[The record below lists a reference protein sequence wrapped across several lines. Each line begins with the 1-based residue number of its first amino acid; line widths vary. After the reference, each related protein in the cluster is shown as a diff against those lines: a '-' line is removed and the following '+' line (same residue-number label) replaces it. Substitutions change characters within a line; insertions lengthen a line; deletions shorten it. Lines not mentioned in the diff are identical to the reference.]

1 MAEANETLVSLKIE
15 ADMASLK
22 KALQSINTMIKSAL
36 KAQIDLTFNVRGE
49 KQIEAMKQRISK
61 EIKIPVSFQNN
72 AKSAPTPA
80 PKTPVS
86 SSTPAEGGLKGFM
99 NKMKDVEGQ
108 LSSVV
113 NGAVLIGF
121 TKGIANGIAQTGMQ
135 FENLKT
141 TLSNALGGAAE
152 GEAAMQIIRETANE
166 VKLSIDEVGNGF
178 NKLINRGL
186 KPTKEEFIQLTD
198 VAKSQ
203 GKEVDQYV
211 EAVLDAMT
219 GENERLKEFGVKAK
233 DAGDK
238 VIFTFK
244 GVSTEVKKNEQDI
257 YNYLVALGK
266 VPGVAGMSAKA
277 ADTFSGKLSAIQ
289 SKIDG
294 IKLAIF
300 ERIGEALK
308 PVLDVVANVL
318 EGFQKWAEKNPE
330 LASGLT
336 LIIMAIAGLTGAF
349 LVLVP
354 IIVSVGGLFA
364 TLGTPLLVVIGIV
377 ALVVAVLWD
386 LWNGL
391 MTGES
396 YIFAIIDGFLEWIGV
411 GITVQ
416 EIINAISEGFQMMVA
431 FVVDYVVPVILESW
445 QFLVDALMILW
456 DSFTDF
462 ISSIID
468 IIVGLFTNNIPL
480 AAQGFI
486 NLKNIV
492 LNIFDSI
499 VAAAAT
505 AVSRILS
512 MFADAVNKIGD
523 MVSGIPLIGGAIG
536 GVVKAGGN
544 AIKGLSD
551 KAAGVANDRRSSVQT
566 RKNEMSANSTKNNT
580 GKKRFKMPGG
590 NKNKGNKTDPYGKMK
605 SGAGGG
611 SSGGGKGK
619 KGGKGGGGGKGKGKG
634 KGNKGGGGSGSSKN
648 KENIE
653 EQKAIVS
660 AIEGLQEVLKKTGY
674 SIVNEIKRADLF
686 EAKRKALLDSQRKEG
701 AAELFKHIKEK
712 FLGGNTKEVNNKVEI
727 VLNGSKTSHGINE
740 NTRLKDI
747 FKIHYSRSGG

>member
-80 PKTPVS
+80 PKTPVFQPS
-86 SSTPAEGGLKGFM
+86 VEVGGLKGVF
-99 NKMKDVEGQ
+99 NEMKDVEGQ

-113 NGAVLIGF
+113 SGAILIGF
-121 TKGIANGIAQTGMQ
+121 TKGIANGIAETGMQ

-152 GEAAMQIIRETANE
+152 GAAAMQIIRETANE

-277 ADTFSGKLSAIQ
+277 ADTFSGKLANIQ

-294 IKLAIF
+294 IKIAIF

-308 PVLDVVANVL
+308 PILDVVANVL

-336 LIIMAIAGLTGAF
+336 LIVMAITGLTGAF

-354 IIVSVGGLFA
+354 IIAGVMA
-364 TLGTPLLVVIGIV
+364 LGAPFLLTIGAIALAIG
-377 ALVVAVLWD
+377 ALVFVLWD

-431 FVVDYVVPVILESW
+431 FVVDYVVPAILESW
-445 QFLVDALMILW
+445 QFLVDALMLLW
-456 DSFTDF
+456 DGFTDF

-536 GVVKAGGN
+536 GFVKAGGN

-551 KAAGVANDRRSSVQT
+551 KPAGVANDRRSSVQT

-619 KGGKGGGGGKGKGKG
+619 KGGKGGGGGKGKG

-727 VLNGSKTSHGINE
+727 VLNGSKASHGINE

>member
-72 AKSAPTPA
+72 AKTAPTPT
-80 PKTPVS
+80 PKTPV
-86 SSTPAEGGLKGFM
+86 TQPVAEGGFQGFM
-99 NKMKDVEGQ
+99 GQMSDIQGQ

-113 NGAVLIGF
+113 GGAVLIGF

-141 TLSNALGGAAE
+141 TLSNALGEAAE
-152 GEAAMQIIRETANE
+152 GAAAMQIIRETANE

-277 ADTFSGKLSAIQ
+277 ADTFSGKLANIQ

-294 IKLAIF
+294 IKIAIF

-336 LIIMAIAGLTGAF
+336 LIVMAITGLTGAF

-354 IIVSVGGLFA
+354 IIAGVMA
-364 TLGTPLLVVIGIV
+364 LGAPFLLTIGAIALAIG
-377 ALVVAVLWD
+377 ALVFVLWD

-416 EIINAISEGFQMMVA
+416 EIISAISEGFQMMVA

-445 QFLVDALMILW
+445 QFLVDALMLLW
-456 DSFTDF
+456 DGFTDF

-480 AAQGFI
+480 AAQGFV
-486 NLKNIV
+486 NLKNTV

>member
-72 AKSAPTPA
+72 AKSAPTPT
-80 PKTPVS
+80 PKTPITQPV
-86 SSTPAEGGLKGFM
+86 AEGGLQGFIGQM
-99 NKMKDVEGQ
+99 SDIQGQ

-113 NGAVLIGF
+113 GGAVLIGF
-121 TKGIANGIAQTGMQ
+121 TKGIANGIAETGMQ

-152 GEAAMQIIRETANE
+152 GAAAMQMIRETANE

-277 ADTFSGKLSAIQ
+277 ADTFSGKLAAIQ

-294 IKLAIF
+294 IKIAIF

-336 LIIMAIAGLTGAF
+336 LIIMAITGLTGAF
-349 LVLVP
+349 LVLMP
-354 IIVSVGGLFA
+354 IIAGIMA
-364 TLGTPLLVVIGIV
+364 LGAPLLSTIGAISLAIGV
-377 ALVVAVLWD
+377 LVFVLWD

-396 YIFAIIDGFLEWIGV
+396 YIFAIIDGFFEWIGV

-416 EIINAISEGFQMMVA
+416 EIINAISEGFQIMAA
-431 FVVDYVVPVILESW
+431 FVVDYVVPVILGAW
-445 QFLVDALMILW
+445 QFLVDTIILLW
-456 DSFTDF
+456 DTFTDF

-480 AAQGFI
+480 AAQGFT

-605 SGAGGG
+605 GGAGGG

-634 KGNKGGGGSGSSKN
+634 NKGGGGSGSSKN

-653 EQKAIVS
+653 EEKAIVS

>member
-22 KALQSINTMIKSAL
+22 KALQSINAMIKSAL

-72 AKSAPTPA
+72 AKTAPTPT
-80 PKTPVS
+80 PKNPVS
-86 SSTPAEGGLKGFM
+86 QPSVEVGGLKGVF
-99 NKMKDVEGQ
+99 NEMKDVEGQ

-113 NGAVLIGF
+113 SGAVLIGF
-121 TKGIANGIAQTGMQ
+121 TKGIANGIAETGMQ

-152 GEAAMQIIRETANE
+152 GAAAMQIIRETANE

-277 ADTFSGKLSAIQ
+277 ADTFSGKLANIQ

-294 IKLAIF
+294 IKIAIF

-308 PVLDVVANVL
+308 PILDVVANVL

-336 LIIMAIAGLTGAF
+336 LIIMAITGLTGAF
-349 LVLVP
+349 LVLTP
-354 IIVSVGGLFA
+354 IIAGVMA
-364 TLGTPLLVVIGIV
+364 LGAPFLLTIGAIALTIG
-377 ALVVAVLWD
+377 ALVFVLWD

-431 FVVDYVVPVILESW
+431 FVVDYVVPAILESW
-445 QFLVDALMILW
+445 QFLVDALMLLW
-456 DSFTDF
+456 DGFTDF

-590 NKNKGNKTDPYGKMK
+590 DKNKGNKTDPYGKMK
-605 SGAGGG
+605 GGAGGG

-619 KGGKGGGGGKGKGKG
+619 KGGKGGGGGKGKG

>member
-72 AKSAPTPA
+72 AKTAPTPT
-80 PKTPVS
+80 PKTPV
-86 SSTPAEGGLKGFM
+86 TQPVAEGGFQGFM
-99 NKMKDVEGQ
+99 GQMSDIQGQ

-113 NGAVLIGF
+113 GGAVLIGF

-152 GEAAMQIIRETANE
+152 GAAAMQIIRETANE

-277 ADTFSGKLSAIQ
+277 ADTFSGKLANIQ

-294 IKLAIF
+294 IKIAIF

-336 LIIMAIAGLTGAF
+336 LIVMAITGLTGAF

-354 IIVSVGGLFA
+354 IIAGVMA
-364 TLGTPLLVVIGIV
+364 LGAPFLLTIGAIALAIG
-377 ALVVAVLWD
+377 ALVFVLWD

-416 EIINAISEGFQMMVA
+416 EIISAISEGFQMMVA

-456 DSFTDF
+456 DGFTDF

-480 AAQGFI
+480 AAQGFT

-605 SGAGGG
+605 GGTGGG

-619 KGGKGGGGGKGKGKG
+619 KGGKGGGGGKGKG

>member
-15 ADMASLK
+15 VDMASLK
-22 KALQSINTMIKSAL
+22 KTLQSINTMIKSAL
-36 KAQIDLTFNVRGE
+36 KSQIDLTFNVRGE

-72 AKSAPTPA
+72 AKSVPTPTQ
-80 PKTPVS
+80 KTPITQPV
-86 SSTPAEGGLKGFM
+86 AEGGLQGFIGQM
-99 NKMKDVEGQ
+99 SDIQGQ

-113 NGAVLIGF
+113 GGAVLIGF
-121 TKGIANGIAQTGMQ
+121 TKGIANGIAETGMQ

-152 GEAAMQIIRETANE
+152 GAAAMQIIRETANE

-277 ADTFSGKLSAIQ
+277 ADTFSGKLANIQ

-349 LVLVP
+349 LVLMP
-354 IIVSVGGLFA
+354 IIVGIMA
-364 TLGTPLLVVIGIV
+364 LGAPLLSTIGAISLAIGV
-377 ALVVAVLWD
+377 LVFVLWD

-396 YIFAIIDGFLEWIGV
+396 YIFAIIDGFFEWIGV

-416 EIINAISEGFQMMVA
+416 EIINAISEGFQIMAA
-431 FVVDYVVPVILESW
+431 FVVDYVVPVILGAW
-445 QFLVDALMILW
+445 QFLVDTIMLLW
-456 DSFTDF
+456 DTFTDF

-605 SGAGGG
+605 GGTGGG

-619 KGGKGGGGGKGKGKG
+619 KGGKGGGGGKGKG

>member
-72 AKSAPTPA
+72 AKSAPTPT
-80 PKTPVS
+80 PKTPITQPV
-86 SSTPAEGGLKGFM
+86 AEGGLQGFIGQM
-99 NKMKDVEGQ
+99 SDIQGQ

-113 NGAVLIGF
+113 GGAVLIGF
-121 TKGIANGIAQTGMQ
+121 TKGIAGGIAQTGMQ

-152 GEAAMQIIRETANE
+152 GAAAMQIIRETANE

-186 KPTKEEFIQLTD
+186 KPTKDEFIQLTD

-349 LVLVP
+349 LVLMP
-354 IIVSVGGLFA
+354 IIVGIMA
-364 TLGTPLLVVIGIV
+364 LGAPLLSTIGAISLAIGV
-377 ALVVAVLWD
+377 LVFVLWD

-416 EIINAISEGFQMMVA
+416 DIITAISEGFQMMAA
-431 FVVDYVVPVILESW
+431 FVVDYVVPVILEAW
-445 QFLVDALMILW
+445 QNLVDTIMLLW
-456 DSFTDF
+456 DGFTDF

-480 AAQGFI
+480 AAQGFV
-486 NLKNIV
+486 NLKNTV

>member
-22 KALQSINTMIKSAL
+22 KTLQSINTMIKSAL
-36 KAQIDLTFNVRGE
+36 KSQIDLTFNVRGE

-72 AKSAPTPA
+72 AKTAPTPTQ
-80 PKTPVS
+80 KTPVS
-86 SSTPAEGGLKGFM
+86 SSAPAEIGLKGFM
-99 NKMKDVEGQ
+99 NKMKEIEGQ

-121 TKGIANGIAQTGMQ
+121 TKGIAGGIAQTGMQ

-152 GEAAMQIIRETANE
+152 GAAAMQIIRETANE

-396 YIFAIIDGFLEWIGV
+396 YIF
-411 GITVQ
+411 VQ

-431 FVVDYVVPVILESW
+431 FVVDYVVPAILESW
-445 QFLVDALMILW
+445 QFLVDALMLLW
-456 DSFTDF
+456 DGFTDF

-480 AAQGFI
+480 AAQGFT

-523 MVSGIPLIGGAIG
+523 IVSGFPLIGGAIG

-605 SGAGGG
+605 GGTGGG
-611 SSGGGKGK
+611 SSGGGKDK
-619 KGGKGGGGGKGKGKG
+619 KGGKGGGGGKGKG

-727 VLNGSKTSHGINE
+727 VLNGSKTIHGINE

>member
-72 AKSAPTPA
+72 AKSAPTPT

-86 SSTPAEGGLKGFM
+86 SPAPAEGGFQGFM
-99 NKMKDVEGQ
+99 GQMSDIQGQ

-113 NGAVLIGF
+113 GGAVLIGF
-121 TKGIANGIAQTGMQ
+121 TKGIANGIAETGMQ

-152 GEAAMQIIRETANE
+152 GAAAMQIIRETANE

-277 ADTFSGKLSAIQ
+277 ADTFSGKLAAIQ

-294 IKLAIF
+294 IKIAIF

-349 LVLVP
+349 LVLMP
-354 IIVSVGGLFA
+354 IIAGIMA
-364 TLGTPLLVVIGIV
+364 LGAPLLSTIGAISLAIGV
-377 ALVVAVLWD
+377 LVFVLWD

-396 YIFAIIDGFLEWIGV
+396 YIFAIIDGFFEWIGI

-416 EIINAISEGFQMMVA
+416 EIINAISEGFQIMAA
-431 FVVDYVVPVILESW
+431 FVVDYVVPVILGAW
-445 QFLVDALMILW
+445 QFLVDALMLLW
-456 DSFTDF
+456 DGFTDF

-480 AAQGFI
+480 AAQGFV
-486 NLKNIV
+486 NLKNTV

-634 KGNKGGGGSGSSKN
+634 NKGGGGSGSSKN

>member
-72 AKSAPTPA
+72 AKSAPTPT
-80 PKTPVS
+80 PKTPITQPV
-86 SSTPAEGGLKGFM
+86 AESGLQGFIGQM
-99 NKMKDVEGQ
+99 SDIQGQ

-113 NGAVLIGF
+113 GGAVLIGF
-121 TKGIANGIAQTGMQ
+121 TKGIANGIAETGMQ

-152 GEAAMQIIRETANE
+152 GAAAMQIIRETANE

-244 GVSTEVKKNEQDI
+244 GVSTEIKKNEQDI

-277 ADTFSGKLSAIQ
+277 ADTFSGKLAAIQ

-294 IKLAIF
+294 IKIAIF

-336 LIIMAIAGLTGAF
+336 LIIMAIAGLTGSF
-349 LVLVP
+349 LVLMP
-354 IIVSVGGLFA
+354 IIAGIMA
-364 TLGTPLLVVIGIV
+364 LGAPLLSTIGAISLAIGV
-377 ALVVAVLWD
+377 LVFVLWD

-431 FVVDYVVPVILESW
+431 FVVDYVVPAILESW
-445 QFLVDALMILW
+445 QFLVDALMLLW
-456 DSFTDF
+456 DGFTDF

-480 AAQGFI
+480 AAQGFV
-486 NLKNIV
+486 NLKNTV

-523 MVSGIPLIGGAIG
+523 MVSGITLIGGAIG

>member
-22 KALQSINTMIKSAL
+22 KALQSINAMIKSAL

-72 AKSAPTPA
+72 AKTAPTPT
-80 PKTPVS
+80 PKNPVS
-86 SSTPAEGGLKGFM
+86 QPSVEVGGLKGVF
-99 NKMKDVEGQ
+99 NEMKDVEGQ

-113 NGAVLIGF
+113 SGAVLIGF
-121 TKGIANGIAQTGMQ
+121 TKGIANGIAETGMQ

-152 GEAAMQIIRETANE
+152 GAAAMQIIRETANE

-277 ADTFSGKLSAIQ
+277 ADTFSGKLANIQ

-294 IKLAIF
+294 IKIAIF

-308 PVLDVVANVL
+308 PILDVVANVL

-336 LIIMAIAGLTGAF
+336 LIIMAITGLTGAF
-349 LVLVP
+349 LVLTP
-354 IIVSVGGLFA
+354 IIAGVMA
-364 TLGTPLLVVIGIV
+364 LGAPFLLTIGAIALTIG
-377 ALVVAVLWD
+377 ALVFVLWD

-431 FVVDYVVPVILESW
+431 FVVDYVVPAILESW
-445 QFLVDALMILW
+445 QFLVDALMLLW
-456 DSFTDF
+456 DGFTDF

-580 GKKRFKMPGG
+580 GKKRSKMPGG

-605 SGAGGG
+605 GGAGGG

-619 KGGKGGGGGKGKGKG
+619 KGGKGGGGGKGKG

>member
-80 PKTPVS
+80 PKTPITQPV
-86 SSTPAEGGLKGFM
+86 AEGGLQGFIGQM
-99 NKMKDVEGQ
+99 SDIQGQ

-113 NGAVLIGF
+113 GGAVLIGF
-121 TKGIANGIAQTGMQ
+121 TKGIANGIAETGMQ

-277 ADTFSGKLSAIQ
+277 ADTFSGKLAAIQ

-294 IKLAIF
+294 IKIAIF

-336 LIIMAIAGLTGAF
+336 LIIMAITGLTGAF
-349 LVLVP
+349 LVLMP
-354 IIVSVGGLFA
+354 IIAGIMA
-364 TLGTPLLVVIGIV
+364 LGAPLLSTIGAISLAIGV
-377 ALVVAVLWD
+377 LVFVLWD

-396 YIFAIIDGFLEWIGV
+396 YIFAIIDGFFEWIGV

-416 EIINAISEGFQMMVA
+416 EIINAISEGFQIMAA
-431 FVVDYVVPVILESW
+431 FVVDYVVPVILGAW
-445 QFLVDALMILW
+445 QFLVDTIILLW
-456 DSFTDF
+456 DTFTDF

-480 AAQGFI
+480 AAQGFT

-605 SGAGGG
+605 GGTGGG

-619 KGGKGGGGGKGKGKG
+619 KGGKGGGGGKGKG

-727 VLNGSKTSHGINE
+727 VLNGSKTIHGINE

>member
-72 AKSAPTPA
+72 AKTAPTPT
-80 PKTPVS
+80 PKNPVS
-86 SSTPAEGGLKGFM
+86 QPSVEVGGLKGVF
-99 NKMKDVEGQ
+99 NEMKDVEGQ

-113 NGAVLIGF
+113 SGAVLIGF
-121 TKGIANGIAQTGMQ
+121 TKGIANGIAETGMQ

-152 GEAAMQIIRETANE
+152 GAAAMQIIRETANE

-277 ADTFSGKLSAIQ
+277 ADTFSGKLANIQ

-294 IKLAIF
+294 IKIAIF

-308 PVLDVVANVL
+308 PILDVVANVL

-336 LIIMAIAGLTGAF
+336 LIIMAITGLTGAF
-349 LVLVP
+349 LVLTP
-354 IIVSVGGLFA
+354 IIAGVMA
-364 TLGTPLLVVIGIV
+364 LGAPFLLTIGAIALTIG
-377 ALVVAVLWD
+377 ALVFVLWD

-431 FVVDYVVPVILESW
+431 FVVDYVVPAILESW

-486 NLKNIV
+486 NLKDIV

-590 NKNKGNKTDPYGKMK
+590 DKNKGNKTDPYGKMK
-605 SGAGGG
+605 GGAGGG

-619 KGGKGGGGGKGKGKG
+619 KGGKGGGGGKGKG

>member
-22 KALQSINTMIKSAL
+22 KTLQSINTMIKSAL
-36 KAQIDLTFNVRGE
+36 KSQIDLTFNVRGE

-72 AKSAPTPA
+72 AKSAPTPT
-80 PKTPVS
+80 PKTPITQPV
-86 SSTPAEGGLKGFM
+86 AEGGLQGFIGQM
-99 NKMKDVEGQ
+99 SDIQGQ

-113 NGAVLIGF
+113 GGAVLIGF
-121 TKGIANGIAQTGMQ
+121 TKGIAGGIAQTGMQ

-152 GEAAMQIIRETANE
+152 GAAAMQIIRETANE

-186 KPTKEEFIQLTD
+186 KPTKDEFIQLTD

-349 LVLVP
+349 LVLMP
-354 IIVSVGGLFA
+354 IIVGIMA
-364 TLGTPLLVVIGIV
+364 LGAPLLSTIGAISLAIGV
-377 ALVVAVLWD
+377 LVFVLWD

-416 EIINAISEGFQMMVA
+416 DIITAISEGFQMMAA
-431 FVVDYVVPVILESW
+431 FVVDYVVPVILEAW
-445 QFLVDALMILW
+445 QNLVDTIMLLW
-456 DSFTDF
+456 DGFTDF

-480 AAQGFI
+480 AAQGFV
-486 NLKNIV
+486 NLKNTV

>member
-72 AKSAPTPA
+72 AKTVPTPT
-80 PKTPVS
+80 PKTPITQPV
-86 SSTPAEGGLKGFM
+86 AEGGLQGFIGQM
-99 NKMKDVEGQ
+99 SDIQGQ

-113 NGAVLIGF
+113 GGAVLIGF
-121 TKGIANGIAQTGMQ
+121 TKGIANGIAETGMQ

-152 GEAAMQIIRETANE
+152 GAAAMQMIRETANE

-266 VPGVAGMSAKA
+266 VPGVVGMSAKA
-277 ADTFSGKLSAIQ
+277 ADTFSGKLAAIQ

-294 IKLAIF
+294 IKIAIF

-336 LIIMAIAGLTGAF
+336 LIIMAITGLTGAF
-349 LVLVP
+349 LVLMP
-354 IIVSVGGLFA
+354 IIAGIMA
-364 TLGTPLLVVIGIV
+364 LGAPLLSTIGAISLAIGV
-377 ALVVAVLWD
+377 LVFVLWD

-396 YIFAIIDGFLEWIGV
+396 YIFAIIDGFFEWIGV

-416 EIINAISEGFQMMVA
+416 EIINAISEGFQIMAA
-431 FVVDYVVPVILESW
+431 FVVDYVVPVILGAW
-445 QFLVDALMILW
+445 QFLVDTIMLLW
-456 DSFTDF
+456 DTFTDF

-468 IIVGLFTNNIPL
+468 IIVGLFTNNIPK
-480 AAQGFI
+480 AAQGFE
-486 NLKNIV
+486 NLKNTV

-499 VAAAAT
+499 VAAAAS
-505 AVSRILS
+505 AVSKILS

-523 MVSGIPLIGGAIG
+523 MVSKIPFIGGAIG

-580 GKKRFKMPGG
+580 GKKRFKIPGG

>member
-22 KALQSINTMIKSAL
+22 KALQSINAMIKSAL

-72 AKSAPTPA
+72 AKTAPTPT
-80 PKTPVS
+80 PKNPVS
-86 SSTPAEGGLKGFM
+86 QPSVEVGGLKGVF
-99 NKMKDVEGQ
+99 NEMKDVEGQ

-113 NGAVLIGF
+113 SGAVLIGF
-121 TKGIANGIAQTGMQ
+121 TKGIAGGIAQTGMQ

-152 GEAAMQIIRETANE
+152 GAAAMQIIRETANE

-186 KPTKEEFIQLTD
+186 KPTKDEFIQLTD

-277 ADTFSGKLSAIQ
+277 ADTFSGKLANIQ

-294 IKLAIF
+294 IKIAIF

-308 PVLDVVANVL
+308 PILDVVANVL

-336 LIIMAIAGLTGAF
+336 LIIMAITGLTGAF
-349 LVLVP
+349 LVLTP
-354 IIVSVGGLFA
+354 IIAGVMA
-364 TLGTPLLVVIGIV
+364 LGAPFLLTIGAIALTIG
-377 ALVVAVLWD
+377 ALVFVLWD

-431 FVVDYVVPVILESW
+431 FVVDYVVPAILESW
-445 QFLVDALMILW
+445 QFLVDALMLLW
-456 DSFTDF
+456 DGFTDF

-512 MFADAVNKIGD
+512 MFADAINKIGD

-590 NKNKGNKTDPYGKMK
+590 SKNKGNKTDPYGKMK
-605 SGAGGG
+605 GGAGGG

-619 KGGKGGGGGKGKGKG
+619 KGGKGGGGGKGKG

>member
-72 AKSAPTPA
+72 AKSAPTPT
-80 PKTPVS
+80 PKTPITQPV
-86 SSTPAEGGLKGFM
+86 AESGLQGFIGQM
-99 NKMKDVEGQ
+99 SDIKGQ

-113 NGAVLIGF
+113 GGAVLIGF
-121 TKGIANGIAQTGMQ
+121 TKGIANGIAETGMQ

-152 GEAAMQIIRETANE
+152 GAAAMQIIRETANE

-244 GVSTEVKKNEQDI
+244 GVSTEIKKNEQDI

-277 ADTFSGKLSAIQ
+277 ADTFSGKLAAIQ

-294 IKLAIF
+294 IKIAIF

-336 LIIMAIAGLTGAF
+336 LIIMAIAGLTGSF
-349 LVLVP
+349 LVLMP
-354 IIVSVGGLFA
+354 IIAGIMA
-364 TLGTPLLVVIGIV
+364 LGAPLLSTIGAISLAIGV
-377 ALVVAVLWD
+377 LVFVLWD

-431 FVVDYVVPVILESW
+431 FVVDYVVPAILESW
-445 QFLVDALMILW
+445 QFLVDALMLLW
-456 DSFTDF
+456 DGFTDF

-480 AAQGFI
+480 AAQGFV
-486 NLKNIV
+486 NLKNTV

>member
-22 KALQSINTMIKSAL
+22 KALQSINAMIKSAL

-72 AKSAPTPA
+72 AKTAPTPT
-80 PKTPVS
+80 PKNPVS
-86 SSTPAEGGLKGFM
+86 QPSVEVGGLKGVF
-99 NKMKDVEGQ
+99 NEMKDVEGQ

-113 NGAVLIGF
+113 SGAVLIGF
-121 TKGIANGIAQTGMQ
+121 TKGIANGIAETGMQ

-152 GEAAMQIIRETANE
+152 GAAAMQIIRETANE

-277 ADTFSGKLSAIQ
+277 ADTFSGKLANIQ

-294 IKLAIF
+294 IKIAIF

-308 PVLDVVANVL
+308 PILDVVANVL

-336 LIIMAIAGLTGAF
+336 LIIMAITGLTGAF
-349 LVLVP
+349 LVLTP
-354 IIVSVGGLFA
+354 IIAGVM
-364 TLGTPLLVVIGIV
+364 
-377 ALVVAVLWD
+377 ALVAPFLLTIGAIALMIGALVFVLWD

-431 FVVDYVVPVILESW
+431 FVVDYVVPAILESW
-445 QFLVDALMILW
+445 QFLVDALMLLW
-456 DSFTDF
+456 DGFTDF

-590 NKNKGNKTDPYGKMK
+590 DKNKGNKTDPYGKMK
-605 SGAGGG
+605 GGAGGG

-619 KGGKGGGGGKGKGKG
+619 KGGKGGGGGKGKG

>member
-72 AKSAPTPA
+72 AKTAPTPT
-80 PKTPVS
+80 PKTPV
-86 SSTPAEGGLKGFM
+86 TQPVAEGGFQGFM
-99 NKMKDVEGQ
+99 GQMSDIQGQ

-113 NGAVLIGF
+113 GGAVLIGF

-152 GEAAMQIIRETANE
+152 GAAAMQIIRETANE

-277 ADTFSGKLSAIQ
+277 ADTFSGKLANIQ

-294 IKLAIF
+294 IKIAIF

-336 LIIMAIAGLTGAF
+336 LIVMAITGLTGAF

-354 IIVSVGGLFA
+354 IIAGVMA
-364 TLGTPLLVVIGIV
+364 LGAPFLLTIGAIALAIG
-377 ALVVAVLWD
+377 ALVFVLWD

-416 EIINAISEGFQMMVA
+416 EIISAISEGFQMMVA

-445 QFLVDALMILW
+445 QFLVDALMLLW
-456 DSFTDF
+456 DGFTDF

-480 AAQGFI
+480 AAQGFV
-486 NLKNIV
+486 NLKNTV

-590 NKNKGNKTDPYGKMK
+590 NKNKGNKTNPYGKMK
-605 SGAGGG
+605 GGTGGG

-619 KGGKGGGGGKGKGKG
+619 KGGKGGGGGKGKG

>member
-72 AKSAPTPA
+72 AKSAPTPT
-80 PKTPVS
+80 PKTPITQPV
-86 SSTPAEGGLKGFM
+86 AEGGLQGFIGQM
-99 NKMKDVEGQ
+99 SDIQGQ

-113 NGAVLIGF
+113 GGAVLIGF
-121 TKGIANGIAQTGMQ
+121 TKGIANGIAETGMQ

-152 GEAAMQIIRETANE
+152 GAAAMQMIRETANE

-277 ADTFSGKLSAIQ
+277 ADTFSGKLAAIQ

-294 IKLAIF
+294 IKIAIF

-336 LIIMAIAGLTGAF
+336 LIIMAITGLTGAF
-349 LVLVP
+349 LVLMP
-354 IIVSVGGLFA
+354 IIAGIMA
-364 TLGTPLLVVIGIV
+364 LGAPLLSTIGAISLAIGV
-377 ALVVAVLWD
+377 LVFVLWD

-396 YIFAIIDGFLEWIGV
+396 YIFAIIDGFFEWIGV

-416 EIINAISEGFQMMVA
+416 EIINAISEGFQIMAA
-431 FVVDYVVPVILESW
+431 FVVDYVVPVILGAW
-445 QFLVDALMILW
+445 QFLVDTIILLW
-456 DSFTDF
+456 DTFTDF

-480 AAQGFI
+480 AAQGFT

-605 SGAGGG
+605 GGTGGG

-634 KGNKGGGGSGSSKN
+634 NKGGGGSGSSKN

-653 EQKAIVS
+653 EEKAIVS

>member
-22 KALQSINTMIKSAL
+22 KTLQSINTMIKSAL
-36 KAQIDLTFNVRGE
+36 KSQIDLTFNVRGE

-80 PKTPVS
+80 PKTPITQPV
-86 SSTPAEGGLKGFM
+86 AEGGLQGFIGQM
-99 NKMKDVEGQ
+99 SDIQGQ

-113 NGAVLIGF
+113 GGAVLIGF
-121 TKGIANGIAQTGMQ
+121 TKGIANGIAETGMQ

-152 GEAAMQIIRETANE
+152 GAAAMQMIRETANE

-277 ADTFSGKLSAIQ
+277 ADTFSGKLAAIQ

-294 IKLAIF
+294 IKIAIF

-336 LIIMAIAGLTGAF
+336 LIIMAITGLTGAF
-349 LVLVP
+349 LVLMP
-354 IIVSVGGLFA
+354 IIAGIMA
-364 TLGTPLLVVIGIV
+364 LGAPLLSTIGAISLAIGV
-377 ALVVAVLWD
+377 LVFVLWD

-396 YIFAIIDGFLEWIGV
+396 YIFAIIDGFFEWIGV

-416 EIINAISEGFQMMVA
+416 EIINAISEGFQIMAA
-431 FVVDYVVPVILESW
+431 FVVDYVVPVILGAW
-445 QFLVDALMILW
+445 QFLVDTIILLW
-456 DSFTDF
+456 DTFTDF

-480 AAQGFI
+480 AAQGFV
-486 NLKNIV
+486 NLKNTV

>member
-1 MAEANETLVSLKIE
+1 M
-15 ADMASLK
+15 
-22 KALQSINTMIKSAL
+22 
-36 KAQIDLTFNVRGE
+36 
-49 KQIEAMKQRISK
+49 
-61 EIKIPVSFQNN
+61 
-72 AKSAPTPA
+72 
-80 PKTPVS
+80 
-86 SSTPAEGGLKGFM
+86 
-99 NKMKDVEGQ
+99 
-108 LSSVV
+108 
-113 NGAVLIGF
+113 
-121 TKGIANGIAQTGMQ
+121 
-135 FENLKT
+135 
-141 TLSNALGGAAE
+141 
-152 GEAAMQIIRETANE
+152 
-166 VKLSIDEVGNGF
+166 
-178 NKLINRGL
+178 
-186 KPTKEEFIQLTD
+186 
-198 VAKSQ
+198 
-203 GKEVDQYV
+203 
-211 EAVLDAMT
+211 
-219 GENERLKEFGVKAK
+219 
-233 DAGDK
+233 
-238 VIFTFK
+238 
-244 GVSTEVKKNEQDI
+244 
-257 YNYLVALGK
+257 
-266 VPGVAGMSAKA
+266 
-277 ADTFSGKLSAIQ
+277 
-289 SKIDG
+289 
-294 IKLAIF
+294 
-300 ERIGEALK
+300 
-308 PVLDVVANVL
+308 
-318 EGFQKWAEKNPE
+318 
-330 LASGLT
+330 
-336 LIIMAIAGLTGAF
+336 
-349 LVLVP
+349 
-354 IIVSVGGLFA
+354 
-364 TLGTPLLVVIGIV
+364 
-377 ALVVAVLWD
+377 
-386 LWNGL
+386 
-391 MTGES
+391 
-396 YIFAIIDGFLEWIGV
+396 
-411 GITVQ
+411 
-416 EIINAISEGFQMMVA
+416 
-431 FVVDYVVPVILESW
+431 DYVVPVILESW

-605 SGAGGG
+605 GGTGGG

-634 KGNKGGGGSGSSKN
+634 NKGGDGSGSSKN

>member
-22 KALQSINTMIKSAL
+22 KTLQSINTMIKSAL
-36 KAQIDLTFNVRGE
+36 KSQIDLTFNVRGE

-72 AKSAPTPA
+72 AKTAPTPIQ
-80 PKTPVS
+80 KTPVS
-86 SSTPAEGGLKGFM
+86 SSAPAEIGLKGFM
-99 NKMKDVEGQ
+99 NKMKEIEGQ

-121 TKGIANGIAQTGMQ
+121 TKGIAGGIAQTGMQ

-152 GEAAMQIIRETANE
+152 GAAAMQIIRETANE

-277 ADTFSGKLSAIQ
+277 ADTFSGKLANIQ

-336 LIIMAIAGLTGAF
+336 LCAVHHGILGFTGR
-349 LVLVP
+349 
-354 IIVSVGGLFA
+354 
-364 TLGTPLLVVIGIV
+364 
-377 ALVVAVLWD
+377 VVARECPV
-386 LWNGL
+386 
-391 MTGES
+391 GEH
-396 YIFAIIDGFLEWIGV
+396 
-411 GITVQ
+411 
-416 EIINAISEGFQMMVA
+416 
-431 FVVDYVVPVILESW
+431 
-445 QFLVDALMILW
+445 
-456 DSFTDF
+456 
-462 ISSIID
+462 
-468 IIVGLFTNNIPL
+468 
-480 AAQGFI
+480 
-486 NLKNIV
+486 
-492 LNIFDSI
+492 
-499 VAAAAT
+499 
-505 AVSRILS
+505 
-512 MFADAVNKIGD
+512 
-523 MVSGIPLIGGAIG
+523 
-536 GVVKAGGN
+536 AGG
-544 AIKGLSD
+544 
-551 KAAGVANDRRSSVQT
+551 
-566 RKNEMSANSTKNNT
+566 
-580 GKKRFKMPGG
+580 
-590 NKNKGNKTDPYGKMK
+590 
-605 SGAGGG
+605 
-611 SSGGGKGK
+611 
-619 KGGKGGGGGKGKGKG
+619 
-634 KGNKGGGGSGSSKN
+634 
-648 KENIE
+648 
-653 EQKAIVS
+653 
-660 AIEGLQEVLKKTGY
+660 
-674 SIVNEIKRADLF
+674 
-686 EAKRKALLDSQRKEG
+686 
-701 AAELFKHIKEK
+701 
-712 FLGGNTKEVNNKVEI
+712 
-727 VLNGSKTSHGINE
+727 
-740 NTRLKDI
+740 
-747 FKIHYSRSGG
+747 

>member
-72 AKSAPTPA
+72 AKSVPTPTQ
-80 PKTPVS
+80 KTPV
-86 SSTPAEGGLKGFM
+86 TQPVAEGGFQGFM
-99 NKMKDVEGQ
+99 GQMSDIQGQ

-113 NGAVLIGF
+113 GGAVLIGF

-152 GEAAMQIIRETANE
+152 GAAAMQIIRETANE

-266 VPGVAGMSAKA
+266 VPGVAGVSAKA
-277 ADTFSGKLSAIQ
+277 ADTFSGKLANIQ

-294 IKLAIF
+294 IKIAIF

-336 LIIMAIAGLTGAF
+336 LIVMAITGLTGAF

-354 IIVSVGGLFA
+354 IIAGVMA
-364 TLGTPLLVVIGIV
+364 LGAPFLLTIGAIALAIG
-377 ALVVAVLWD
+377 ALVFVLWD

-431 FVVDYVVPVILESW
+431 FVVDYVVPAILESW
-445 QFLVDALMILW
+445 QFLVDALMLLW
-456 DSFTDF
+456 DGFTDF

-590 NKNKGNKTDPYGKMK
+590 NKNKGNKTNPYGKMK
-605 SGAGGG
+605 GGTGGG

-619 KGGKGGGGGKGKGKG
+619 KGGKGGGGGKGKG

>member
-72 AKSAPTPA
+72 AKSAPTPT
-80 PKTPVS
+80 PKTPITQPV
-86 SSTPAEGGLKGFM
+86 AESGLQGFIGQM
-99 NKMKDVEGQ
+99 SDIQGQ

-113 NGAVLIGF
+113 GGAVLIGF
-121 TKGIANGIAQTGMQ
+121 TKGIANGIAETGMQ

-152 GEAAMQIIRETANE
+152 GAAAMQIIRETANE

-244 GVSTEVKKNEQDI
+244 GVSTEIKKNEQDI

-277 ADTFSGKLSAIQ
+277 ADTFSGKLAAIQ

-294 IKLAIF
+294 IKIAIF

-336 LIIMAIAGLTGAF
+336 LIIMAIAGLTGSF
-349 LVLVP
+349 LVLMP
-354 IIVSVGGLFA
+354 IIAGIMA
-364 TLGTPLLVVIGIV
+364 LGAPLLSTIGAISLAIGV
-377 ALVVAVLWD
+377 LVFVLWD

-416 EIINAISEGFQMMVA
+416 DIITAISEGFQMMAA
-431 FVVDYVVPVILESW
+431 FVVDYVVPVILEAW
-445 QFLVDALMILW
+445 QNLVDTIMLLW
-456 DSFTDF
+456 DGFTDF

-480 AAQGFI
+480 AAQGFT

-605 SGAGGG
+605 GGTGGG

-619 KGGKGGGGGKGKGKG
+619 KGGKGGGGGKGKG

>member
-72 AKSAPTPA
+72 AKTAPTPT
-80 PKTPVS
+80 PKTPV
-86 SSTPAEGGLKGFM
+86 TQPVAEGGFQGFM
-99 NKMKDVEGQ
+99 GQMSDIQGQ

-113 NGAVLIGF
+113 GGAVLIGF

-152 GEAAMQIIRETANE
+152 GAAAMQIIRETANE

-277 ADTFSGKLSAIQ
+277 ADTFSGKLANIQ

-294 IKLAIF
+294 IKIAIF

-336 LIIMAIAGLTGAF
+336 LIVMAITGLTGAF

-354 IIVSVGGLFA
+354 IIAGVMA
-364 TLGTPLLVVIGIV
+364 LGAPFLLTIGAIALAIG
-377 ALVVAVLWD
+377 ALVFVLWD

-416 EIINAISEGFQMMVA
+416 EIISAISEGFQMMVA

-445 QFLVDALMILW
+445 QFLVDALMLLW
-456 DSFTDF
+456 DGFTDF

-480 AAQGFI
+480 AAQGFV
-486 NLKNIV
+486 NLKNTV

-523 MVSGIPLIGGAIG
+523 MVSGISLIGGAIG

>member
-22 KALQSINTMIKSAL
+22 KTLQSINTMIKSAL
-36 KAQIDLTFNVRGE
+36 KSQIDLTFNVRGE

-72 AKSAPTPA
+72 AKSVPTPTQ
-80 PKTPVS
+80 KTPV
-86 SSTPAEGGLKGFM
+86 TQPVAEGGFQGFM
-99 NKMKDVEGQ
+99 GQMSDIQGQ

-113 NGAVLIGF
+113 GGAVLIGF

-152 GEAAMQIIRETANE
+152 GAAAMQIIRETANE

-277 ADTFSGKLSAIQ
+277 ADTFSGKLANIQ

-349 LVLVP
+349 LVLMP
-354 IIVSVGGLFA
+354 IIVGIMA
-364 TLGTPLLVVIGIV
+364 LGAPLLSTIGAISLAIGV
-377 ALVVAVLWD
+377 LVFVLWD

-396 YIFAIIDGFLEWIGV
+396 YIFAIIDGFFEWIGV

-416 EIINAISEGFQMMVA
+416 EIINAISEGFQIMAA
-431 FVVDYVVPVILESW
+431 FVVDYVVPVILGAW
-445 QFLVDALMILW
+445 QFLVDTIMLLW
-456 DSFTDF
+456 DTFTDF

-486 NLKNIV
+486 NLKNTV

-499 VAAAAT
+499 VAAAAS

-544 AIKGLSD
+544 AIKSLSD

-619 KGGKGGGGGKGKGKG
+619 KGGKGKGKGKG

>member
-36 KAQIDLTFNVRGE
+36 KSQIDLTFNVRGE

-72 AKSAPTPA
+72 AKSVPTPTQ
-80 PKTPVS
+80 KTPV
-86 SSTPAEGGLKGFM
+86 TQPVAEGGFQGFM
-99 NKMKDVEGQ
+99 GQMSDIQGQ

-113 NGAVLIGF
+113 GGAVLIGF

-152 GEAAMQIIRETANE
+152 GAAAMQIIRETANE

-277 ADTFSGKLSAIQ
+277 ADTFSGKLANIQ

-294 IKLAIF
+294 IKIAIF

-336 LIIMAIAGLTGAF
+336 LIVMAITGLTGAF

-354 IIVSVGGLFA
+354 IIAGVMA
-364 TLGTPLLVVIGIV
+364 LGAPFLLTIGAIALAIG
-377 ALVVAVLWD
+377 ALVFVLWD

-416 EIINAISEGFQMMVA
+416 EIISAISEGFQMMVA

-445 QFLVDALMILW
+445 QFLVDALMLLW
-456 DSFTDF
+456 DGFTDF

-480 AAQGFI
+480 AAQGFV
-486 NLKNIV
+486 NLKNTV

-605 SGAGGG
+605 GGAGGG

-701 AAELFKHIKEK
+701 AAELFKHIKER

>member
-22 KALQSINTMIKSAL
+22 KTLQSINTMIKSAL
-36 KAQIDLTFNVRGE
+36 KSQIDLTFNVRGE

-72 AKSAPTPA
+72 AKTAPTPT
-80 PKTPVS
+80 PKNPVS
-86 SSTPAEGGLKGFM
+86 QPSVEVGGLKGVF
-99 NKMKDVEGQ
+99 NEMKDVEGQ

-113 NGAVLIGF
+113 SGAVLIGF
-121 TKGIANGIAQTGMQ
+121 TKGIANGIAETGMQ

-266 VPGVAGMSAKA
+266 VPGVVGMSAKA

-336 LIIMAIAGLTGAF
+336 LIIMAITGLIGAF
-349 LVLVP
+349 LVLTP
-354 IIVSVGGLFA
+354 IIAGVMA
-364 TLGTPLLVVIGIV
+364 LGAPFLLTIGAIALTIG
-377 ALVVAVLWD
+377 ALVFVLWD

-431 FVVDYVVPVILESW
+431 FVVDYVVPAILESW
-445 QFLVDALMILW
+445 QFLVDALMLLW
-456 DSFTDF
+456 DGFTDF

-605 SGAGGG
+605 GGAGGG
-611 SSGGGKGK
+611 NSGGGKGK
-619 KGGKGGGGGKGKGKG
+619 KGGKGGGGGKGKG

>member
-72 AKSAPTPA
+72 AKTAPTPT

-86 SSTPAEGGLKGFM
+86 QPVAEGGLQGFIGQM
-99 NKMKDVEGQ
+99 SDIQGQ

-113 NGAVLIGF
+113 GGAVLIGF

-141 TLSNALGGAAE
+141 TLSNALGGTAE
-152 GEAAMQIIRETANE
+152 GAAAMQIIRETANE

-277 ADTFSGKLSAIQ
+277 ADTFSGKLAAIQ

-294 IKLAIF
+294 IKIAIF

-349 LVLVP
+349 LVLMP
-354 IIVSVGGLFA
+354 IIAGVMA
-364 TLGTPLLVVIGIV
+364 LGAPFLLTIGAIALAIG
-377 ALVVAVLWD
+377 ALVFVLWD

-431 FVVDYVVPVILESW
+431 FVVDYVVPAILESW
-445 QFLVDALMILW
+445 QFLVDALMLLW
-456 DSFTDF
+456 DGFTDF

-523 MVSGIPLIGGAIG
+523 IVSGIPLIGGAIG
-536 GVVKAGGN
+536 GFVKAGGN

-605 SGAGGG
+605 SEAGGG

-619 KGGKGGGGGKGKGKG
+619 KGGKGGGGGKGKG

-701 AAELFKHIKEK
+701 AAE
-712 FLGGNTKEVNNKVEI
+712 
-727 VLNGSKTSHGINE
+727 
-740 NTRLKDI
+740 
-747 FKIHYSRSGG
+747 

>member
-22 KALQSINTMIKSAL
+22 KTLQSINTMIKSAL
-36 KAQIDLTFNVRGE
+36 KSQIDLTFNVRGE

-72 AKSAPTPA
+72 AKSVPTPT
-80 PKTPVS
+80 PKTPITQPV
-86 SSTPAEGGLKGFM
+86 AEGGLQGFIGQM
-99 NKMKDVEGQ
+99 SDIQGQ

-113 NGAVLIGF
+113 GGAVLIGF
-121 TKGIANGIAQTGMQ
+121 TKGIANGIAETGMQ

-152 GEAAMQIIRETANE
+152 GAAAMQIIRETANE

-277 ADTFSGKLSAIQ
+277 ADTFSGKLANIQ

-294 IKLAIF
+294 IKIAIF

-336 LIIMAIAGLTGAF
+336 LIVMAITGLTGAF

-354 IIVSVGGLFA
+354 IIAGVMA
-364 TLGTPLLVVIGIV
+364 LGAPFLLTIGAIALAIG
-377 ALVVAVLWD
+377 ALVFVLWD

-416 EIINAISEGFQMMVA
+416 EIINAISEGFQMMMA
-431 FVVDYVVPVILESW
+431 FVVDYVVPAILESW
-445 QFLVDALMILW
+445 QFLVDALMLLW
-456 DSFTDF
+456 DGFTDF

-590 NKNKGNKTDPYGKMK
+590 NKNKGNKTNPYGKMK
-605 SGAGGG
+605 GGTGGG
-611 SSGGGKGK
+611 SSGG
-619 KGGKGGGGGKGKGKG
+619 GKGKG

-701 AAELFKHIKEK
+701 AAELFKYIKEK

>member
-72 AKSAPTPA
+72 AKSVPTPTQ
-80 PKTPVS
+80 KTPVS
-86 SSTPAEGGLKGFM
+86 LPAPAESGLKGFM
-99 NKMKDVEGQ
+99 NKMKEIEGQ

-121 TKGIANGIAQTGMQ
+121 TKGIAGGIAQTGMQ

-152 GEAAMQIIRETANE
+152 GAAAMQIIRETANE

-277 ADTFSGKLSAIQ
+277 ADTFSGKLANIQ

-336 LIIMAIAGLTGAF
+336 FIVMAITGLIGSF

-364 TLGTPLLVVIGIV
+364 TLGTPLLVVVGIV
-377 ALVVAVLWD
+377 VLVVAVLWD

-431 FVVDYVVPVILESW
+431 FVVDYVVPAILESW
-445 QFLVDALMILW
+445 QFLVDTIMLLW
-456 DSFTDF
+456 DTFTDF

-486 NLKNIV
+486 NLKNTV

-499 VAAAAT
+499 VAAAAS

-544 AIKGLSD
+544 AIQGLAD
-551 KAAGVANDRRSSVQT
+551 KASGVANNRRDSVKT

-580 GKKRFKMPGG
+580 GKKRAKMPGG

-605 SGAGGG
+605 GGAGGG

-619 KGGKGGGGGKGKGKG
+619 KGGKGGGGGKGKG

-686 EAKRKALLDSQRKEG
+686 EVKRKALLDSQRKEG

>member
-72 AKSAPTPA
+72 AKSAPTPT

-86 SSTPAEGGLKGFM
+86 QPSVEVGGLKGVF
-99 NKMKDVEGQ
+99 NKMKDVEGKI
-108 LSSVV
+108 STAIS
-113 NGAVLIGF
+113 GAVLIGF
-121 TKGIANGIAQTGMQ
+121 TKGIANGIAETGMQ

-152 GEAAMQIIRETANE
+152 GAAAMQMIRETANE

-266 VPGVAGMSAKA
+266 VPRVAGMSAKA
-277 ADTFSGKLSAIQ
+277 ADTFSGKLAAIQ

-294 IKLAIF
+294 IKIAIF

-349 LVLVP
+349 LVLIP
-354 IIVSVGGLFA
+354 IIAGIMA
-364 TLGTPLLVVIGIV
+364 LGAPLLSTIGAISLAIGV
-377 ALVVAVLWD
+377 LVFVLWD

-396 YIFAIIDGFLEWIGV
+396 YIFAIIDGFFEWIGI

-416 EIINAISEGFQMMVA
+416 EIINAISEGFQIMAA
-431 FVVDYVVPVILESW
+431 FVVDYVVPVILGAW
-445 QFLVDALMILW
+445 QFLVDTIMLLW
-456 DSFTDF
+456 DTFTDF

-468 IIVGLFTNNIPL
+468 IIVGLFTNNIPK
-480 AAQGFI
+480 AAQGFE
-486 NLKNIV
+486 NLKNTV

-499 VAAAAT
+499 VAAAAS
-505 AVSRILS
+505 AVSKILS

-523 MVSGIPLIGGAIG
+523 MVSQIPFIGEGLGGA
-536 GVVKAGGN
+536 VKAGGN
-544 AIKGLSD
+544 FIQGLSD
-551 KAAGVANDRRSSVQT
+551 KAAGVASSKKSLVNS
-566 RKNEMSANSTKNNT
+566 RKQKMDATSGKNS
-580 GKKRFKMPGG
+580 GKKRFKFPGG
-590 NKNKGNKTDPYGKMK
+590 SKNKGNKTDPYGKMK
-605 SGAGGG
+605 GGSGGG

-619 KGGKGGGGGKGKGKG
+619 KGGKGGGGGKGKG

>member
-72 AKSAPTPA
+72 AKSAPTPT
-80 PKTPVS
+80 PKTPITQPV
-86 SSTPAEGGLKGFM
+86 AEGGLQGFIGQM
-99 NKMKDVEGQ
+99 SDIQGQ

-113 NGAVLIGF
+113 GGAVLIGF
-121 TKGIANGIAQTGMQ
+121 TKGIANGIAETGMQ

-152 GEAAMQIIRETANE
+152 GAAAMQMIRETANE

-266 VPGVAGMSAKA
+266 VPGVVGMSAKA
-277 ADTFSGKLSAIQ
+277 ADTFSGKLAAIQ

-294 IKLAIF
+294 IKIAIF

-336 LIIMAIAGLTGAF
+336 LIIMAITGLTGAF
-349 LVLVP
+349 LVLMP
-354 IIVSVGGLFA
+354 IIAGIMA
-364 TLGTPLLVVIGIV
+364 LGAPLLSTIGAISLAIGV
-377 ALVVAVLWD
+377 LVFVLWD

-396 YIFAIIDGFLEWIGV
+396 YIFAIIDGFFEWIGV

-416 EIINAISEGFQMMVA
+416 EIINAISEGFQIMAA
-431 FVVDYVVPVILESW
+431 FVVDYVVPVILGAW
-445 QFLVDALMILW
+445 QFLVDTIMLLW
-456 DSFTDF
+456 DTFTDF

-468 IIVGLFTNNIPL
+468 IIVGLFTNNIPK
-480 AAQGFI
+480 AAQGFE
-486 NLKNIV
+486 NLKNTV

-499 VAAAAT
+499 VAAAAS
-505 AVSRILS
+505 AVSKILS

-523 MVSGIPLIGGAIG
+523 MVSKIPFIGEGLGGA
-536 GVVKAGGN
+536 VKAGGN
-544 AIKGLSD
+544 FIQGLSD
-551 KAAGVANDRRSSVQT
+551 KAAGVA
-566 RKNEMSANSTKNNT
+566 
-580 GKKRFKMPGG
+580 
-590 NKNKGNKTDPYGKMK
+590 
-605 SGAGGG
+605 
-611 SSGGGKGK
+611 
-619 KGGKGGGGGKGKGKG
+619 
-634 KGNKGGGGSGSSKN
+634 SSK
-648 KENIE
+648 
-653 EQKAIVS
+653 
-660 AIEGLQEVLKKTGY
+660 
-674 SIVNEIKRADLF
+674 
-686 EAKRKALLDSQRKEG
+686 
-701 AAELFKHIKEK
+701 
-712 FLGGNTKEVNNKVEI
+712 
-727 VLNGSKTSHGINE
+727 
-740 NTRLKDI
+740 
-747 FKIHYSRSGG
+747 

>member
-72 AKSAPTPA
+72 AKTAPTPT

-86 SSTPAEGGLKGFM
+86 QPVAEGGLQGFIGQM
-99 NKMKDVEGQ
+99 SDIQGQ

-113 NGAVLIGF
+113 GGAVLIGF

-141 TLSNALGGAAE
+141 TLSNALGGTAE
-152 GEAAMQIIRETANE
+152 GAAAMQIIRETANE

-277 ADTFSGKLSAIQ
+277 ADTFSGKLAAIQ

-294 IKLAIF
+294 IKIAIF

-349 LVLVP
+349 LVLMP
-354 IIVSVGGLFA
+354 IIAGVMA
-364 TLGTPLLVVIGIV
+364 LGAPFLLTIGAIALAIG
-377 ALVVAVLWD
+377 ALVFVLWD

-431 FVVDYVVPVILESW
+431 FVVDYVVPAILESW
-445 QFLVDALMILW
+445 QFLVDALMLLW
-456 DSFTDF
+456 DGFTDF

-523 MVSGIPLIGGAIG
+523 IVSGIPLIGGAIG
-536 GVVKAGGN
+536 GFVKAGGN

-605 SGAGGG
+605 SEAGGG

-619 KGGKGGGGGKGKGKG
+619 KGGKGGGGGKGKG

-727 VLNGSKTSHGINE
+727 VLNGSKASHGINE

>member
-22 KALQSINTMIKSAL
+22 KTLQSINTMIKSAL
-36 KAQIDLTFNVRGE
+36 KSQIDLTFNVRGE

-72 AKSAPTPA
+72 AKTAPAPTP
-80 PKTPVS
+80 KTPITQPV
-86 SSTPAEGGLKGFM
+86 AEGGLQGFIGQM
-99 NKMKDVEGQ
+99 SDIQGQ

-113 NGAVLIGF
+113 GGAVLIGF
-121 TKGIANGIAQTGMQ
+121 TKGIANGIAETGMQ

-152 GEAAMQIIRETANE
+152 GAAAMQIIRETANE

-277 ADTFSGKLSAIQ
+277 ADTFSGKLANIQ

-349 LVLVP
+349 LVLMP
-354 IIVSVGGLFA
+354 IIVGIMA
-364 TLGTPLLVVIGIV
+364 LGAPLLSTIGAISLAIGV
-377 ALVVAVLWD
+377 LVFVLWD

-396 YIFAIIDGFLEWIGV
+396 YIFAIIDGFFEWIGV

-416 EIINAISEGFQMMVA
+416 EIINAISEGFQIMAA
-431 FVVDYVVPVILESW
+431 FVVDYVVPVILGAW
-445 QFLVDALMILW
+445 QFLVDTIMLLW
-456 DSFTDF
+456 DTFTDF

-480 AAQGFI
+480 AAQGFV
-486 NLKNIV
+486 NLKNTV

-634 KGNKGGGGSGSSKN
+634 NKGGGGSGSSKN

>member
-22 KALQSINTMIKSAL
+22 KTLQSINTMIKSAL
-36 KAQIDLTFNVRGE
+36 KSQIDLTFNVRGE

-80 PKTPVS
+80 PKTPITQPV
-86 SSTPAEGGLKGFM
+86 AEGGLQGFIGQM
-99 NKMKDVEGQ
+99 SDIQGQ

-113 NGAVLIGF
+113 GGAVLIGF
-121 TKGIANGIAQTGMQ
+121 TKGIANGIAETGMQ

-152 GEAAMQIIRETANE
+152 GAAAMQMIRETANE

-277 ADTFSGKLSAIQ
+277 ADTFSGKLAAIQ

-294 IKLAIF
+294 IKIAIF

-336 LIIMAIAGLTGAF
+336 LIIMAITGLTGAF
-349 LVLVP
+349 LVLMP
-354 IIVSVGGLFA
+354 IIAGIMA
-364 TLGTPLLVVIGIV
+364 LGAPLLSTIGAISLAIGV
-377 ALVVAVLWD
+377 LVFVLWD

-396 YIFAIIDGFLEWIGV
+396 YIFAIIDGFFEWIGV

-416 EIINAISEGFQMMVA
+416 EIINAISEGFQIMAA
-431 FVVDYVVPVILESW
+431 FVVDYVVPVILGAW
-445 QFLVDALMILW
+445 QFLVDTIILLW
-456 DSFTDF
+456 DTFTDF

-480 AAQGFI
+480 AAQGFV
-486 NLKNIV
+486 NLKNTV

-523 MVSGIPLIGGAIG
+523 MVSGILLIGGAIG